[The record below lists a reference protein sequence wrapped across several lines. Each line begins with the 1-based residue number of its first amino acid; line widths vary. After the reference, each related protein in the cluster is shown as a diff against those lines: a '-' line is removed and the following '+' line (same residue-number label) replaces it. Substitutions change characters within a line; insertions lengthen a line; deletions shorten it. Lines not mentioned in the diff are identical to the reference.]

1 MTELIKQGNKYKKL
15 LLENLNE
22 VLINQGNQIK
32 QMGMMP
38 IMKHLQQC
46 KVKILLGL
54 EDLEEKMEL
63 EMGHLAGLVTA
74 MVEMAVLE
82 KEMGKVA

>member
-1 MTELIKQGNKYKKL
+1 M
-15 LLENLNE
+15 
-22 VLINQGNQIK
+22 V
-32 QMGMMP
+32 MMP
-38 IMKHLQQC
+38 IMKHLQQY

-54 EDLEEKMEL
+54 EGLAVKMEL
-63 EMGHLAGLVTA
+63 EMGHLVDLVTA